1 MNLALWIVQ
10 ILLAVLFLGQGVI
23 KFAPPPN
30 LPDMLQWVYDLH
42 NASPGLS
49 AFIGIAELL
58 GVAGL
63 ILPGLTKIQPR
74 LTPLAALG
82 LMVVMVLAVIYH
94 LQRGEPAN
102 IGFNVVVFI
111 LAGFV
116 AYGRW
121 RLSPLRGRTP

>member
-1 MNLALWIVQ
+1 MYA
-10 ILLAVLFLGQGVI
+10 APSVLPWGNARKGMAEAA
-23 KFAPPPN
+23 APPRCARLRLARGRPMTR
-30 LPDMLQWVYDLH
+30 LAARSVALDGSS
-42 NASPGLS
+42 ASAL
-49 AFIGIAELL
+49 IGQTTQAIAELL

-116 AYGRW
+116 AYGR
-121 RLSPLRGRTP
+121 